1 MTFVSIDFESR
12 STVDLRRTGVYPY
25 AAHQDTDLWC
35 MSYSFEG
42 EDAVHTWVPGDTTTA
57 DDVRLMAHVEAGGT
71 LRAWNSGFEYV
82 MWNQI
87 LAPRYGWP
95 ETTVGQWVD
104 TAAEAAAMALP
115 RGLGKAA
122 EVLGMDEEK
131 DDKGYRLMMQMAR
144 PRSIGAYWFHRGNR
158 TYGPFA
164 AKADGDTFRKA
175 MGWKPKECRF
185 SRDDHTVVWWDDSLK
200 LVRLIEYCEQDV
212 RTEKAMALALRDLH
226 AAERGV
232 FLMTQRMNDTGV
244 PVDVELVKASQEMLD
259 FALEDATQRLRDI
272 TDGAV
277 RGVTKV
283 SALREWVNANGLDV
297 DNLRKDTVRDILNG
311 DLPDGPVREALQIR
325 QDAGKTSTAKLEAFL
340 RCTGDDNRA
349 RGLLLYHGASTGRW
363 AGRLIQPQNFP
374 RPDVYDV
381 EPYIDLVKARDYEA
395 LLATGIPV
403 PVLVSSLLRSMFCAP
418 EGRTFMCADYS
429 QVEARVLAWIA
440 GQNDLVELFASGGKV
455 YETMAAHIFK
465 KAVEEIGKDSFERQI
480 GKNVILGAGFQMGA
494 DRYAEQVR
502 EQTGIILDRG
512 GFRLTCLACRR
523 TTHVDS
529 YYMGT
534 GPCYGCGRDNTVEC
548 DEAPDL
554 AAQAIEGYREK
565 NSAIPRFWQDI
576 ERTAINAVRNPGRAF
591 EVGASPTPIKFLRA
605 GGFLWCQLPSGRRLA
620 YAKPEI
626 RERTLPKPY
635 QHVKREGLSFLGVD
649 SMTNQWRRHHTYGG
663 HLTENVVQAMARDL
677 IAGGMLRLQQ
687 AGYTPILT
695 VHDEVLVEV
704 DEGTGDFDRFMDLV
718 TTLPRWAE
726 GLPLAGEGWTGRRY
740 RK

>member
-25 AAHQDTDLWC
+25 AAHPDTDLWC
-35 MSYSFEG
+35 MSYSFEE
-42 EDAVHTWVPGDTTTA
+42 EDAVHTWTPDDTPDA
-57 DDVRLMAHVEAGGT
+57 DDARLMAHVEAGGT

-122 EVLGMDEEK
+122 KVLGMDEEK

-144 PRSIGAYWFHRGNR
+144 PRSIGAYWFHRGNL

-164 AKADGDTFRKA
+164 AKDEGDTFRKA

-185 SRDDHTVVWWDDSLK
+185 SRDDHTIVWWDDSLK

-232 FLMTQRMNDTGV
+232 FLLTQRMNDTGV
-244 PVDVELVKASQEMLD
+244 PVDTELVKASQEMLD

-283 SALREWVNANGLDV
+283 SALREWVNANGLDI

-374 RPDVYDV
+374 RPDIYDV

-395 LLATGIPV
+395 LLATGTPV

-440 GQNDLVELFASGGKV
+440 GQDDLVELFASGGKV
-455 YETMAAHIFK
+455 YETMGAYIFGK
-465 KAVEEIGKDSFERQI
+465 EVEEISKDSFERQI
-480 GKNVILGAGFQMGA
+480 GKNSVLGAGFQMGA
-494 DRYAEQVR
+494 DRFAEQVR
-502 EQTGIILDRG
+502 EQTGIVLDRG
-512 GFRLTCLACRR
+512 DDGER
-523 TTHVDS
+523 
-529 YYMGT
+529 
-534 GPCYGCGRDNTVEC
+534 
-548 DEAPDL
+548 PDL
-554 AAQAIEGYREK
+554 AAQAITGYRK
-565 NSAIPRFWQDI
+565 LYSAIPQFWRDI
-576 ERTAINAVRNPGRAF
+576 EATAIKAVRNPGKAYN
-591 EVGASPTPIKFLRA
+591 VGASPTPIKFLRA

-626 RERTLPKPY
+626 RERALPKPY